1 MSAHVRT
8 LALLQASVDLQDE
21 SEFRMLVDNQHVKY
35 ITIDGGLYSVDDMCF
50 EPILTKILPPFPPGD
65 WNMGRVS
72 RDPLTGKAHFAS
84 VSKEKLAEIQ
94 TAWHAKRVEH
104 LQLEHA
110 QKLRSNVNQVTCPGF
125 AARVVVA
132 KFARF
137 EWEIPQLEAET
148 EAYGWL
154 QNHSGIA
161 PEFLAH
167 LTEDGRVIGFL
178 IASVA
183 DCRHATPDDWALCRD
198 VLGKLHK
205 LGIKHGDVNKHNFLI
220 HCDEEG
226 QETATLIDFDMATRN
241 ATKEERDA
249 EMEGLRAALE
259 DTSGRGGAVTVS
271 SIE

>member
-1 MSAHVRT
+1 MSANVRA

-21 SEFRMLVDNQHVKY
+21 SEFRMLVDNQDVKY

-50 EPILTKILPPFPPGD
+50 EPILTQILPPFPPGD
-65 WNMGRVS
+65 WNIGRVS
-72 RDPLTGKAHFAS
+72 QDPVTGKPYFAS
-84 VSKEKLAEIQ
+84 VSKEKLDEIQ
-94 TAWHAKRVEH
+94 TAWHAKRIDH
-104 LQLEHA
+104 LQLGNA

-125 AARVVVA
+125 DTPVVA

-148 EAYGWL
+148 EAYGWI
-154 QNHSGIA
+154 QNHRGIA
-161 PEFLAH
+161 PEFLGH

-178 IASVA
+178 IARMS
-183 DCRHATPDDWALCRD
+183 DCRHATPDDLELCRD

-205 LGIKHGDVNKHNFLI
+205 LGVKHGDVNKHNFLI
-220 HCDEEG
+220 HDNGEG
-226 QETATLIDFDMATRN
+226 QEMATLIDFDMATRN

-249 EMEGLRAALE
+249 EMEGLRSALE
-259 DTSGRGGAVTVS
+259 DTSGRGGSVTVS